1 MLRGEQHTHYSVLH
15 SLGCFLPYAQ
25 YECGVL
31 FFRSKVFQNLSM
43 NKLIDS
49 TLSLFITNRY
59 RGCSKTYNT
68 MGNIFRFI
76 CLVPILIIKIALA
89 LCASII
95 LLPYCI
101 LSMVGGT
108 DTFDVYD
115 EIWGWVF
122 KF

>member
-1 MLRGEQHTHYSVLH
+1 
-15 SLGCFLPYAQ
+15 
-25 YECGVL
+25 
-31 FFRSKVFQNLSM
+31 M

-76 CLVPILIIKIALA
+76 CILPVLIIRIAIALA
-89 LCASII
+89 ASII
-95 LLPYCI
+95 FLPFCI
-101 LSMVGGT
+101 LGMIGGN
-108 DTFDVYD
+108 DWFDNYD
-115 EIWGWVF
+115 DIWGWVF